1 MIANQVYVFFWSIL
15 VGVVLALIFDFFR
28 ISRRKGTTKNF
39 VVYMQDVLYWI
50 IVAIII
56 IISAFV
62 TNDGELR
69 GYMFIGYAIGAI
81 FYLIL
86 FSKLFIKIIGGILDF
101 IENIINKLVEQVVKV
116 RDKMNL
122 KKKNVNN

>member
-39 VVYMQDVLYWI
+39 VVYIQDVLYWI

>member
-116 RDKMNL
+116 RDKMNF

>member
-86 FSKLFIKIIGGILDF
+86 FSKIFIKIIGGILDF
-101 IENIINKLVEQVVKV
+101 IENIINKSVEQVVKV